1 MNAEEQII
9 GSLLL
14 DQTRIED
21 MHDINSE
28 MFTDDFLGNVFRLYE
43 NANGKEINQL
53 VISDTLKSDF
63 WTVNKI
69 SNYLGTLVF
78 EHDAGISDKSCIES
92 INNRYRA
99 KKLNEFL
106 DHIQITEN
114 NIDKVINELGD
125 NIKSLDKVEEIRP
138 KTLADLTALK
148 TNYFVE
154 KKGRVFKTGFDVLD
168 NAIAG
173 IDDGDLIIIAA
184 RPAVGK
190 SAFSLQIMR
199 KFGRDGYKVGN
210 FNLEMQEKQIYERSV
225 AASSG
230 LDMSRIRLATNF
242 LNNEKTL
249 FDEGNA
255 LLEQETN
262 VYVFTGIQTVNSIR
276 SAVKKY
282 GLDIVFIDYLQLIE
296 PVTKRQNRA
305 TEVADITRG
314 LKAIA
319 GEFKIPIVALSQI
332 NRVSEMLKDKEPSM
346 SELRESGAIEQDAAV
361 IIMLWDDINPETKK
375 VEGKF
380 VKVEKSRNGQRDRTR
395 LYFDGKH
402 MTFSA
407 LDIAGGEP
415 GQEDTNFE
423 DAEDTPFVWN

>member
-106 DHIQITEN
+106 EHIQVTEN

-125 NIKSLDKVEEIRP
+125 NIKSLDKIEEVRP

-190 SAFSLQIMR
+190 SAFALQIMR

-225 AASSG
+225 AATSG
-230 LDMSRIRLATNF
+230 IDMSRIRLATNF
-242 LNNEKTL
+242 LNNEKKL
-249 FDEGNA
+249 FDEGNE
-255 LLEQETN
+255 LLAKENN
-262 VYVFTGIQTVNSIR
+262 VYVFTGTYNVNSIR
-276 SAVKKY
+276 SAVAKY
-282 GLDIVFIDYLQLIE
+282 GLDIVFIDYMQLLE

-305 TEVADITRG
+305 VEVADISRG
-314 LKAIA
+314 LKTLAR
-319 GEFKIPIVALSQI
+319 EFKIPVIALSQI
-332 NRVSEMLKDKEPSM
+332 NRASEMQKDKEPSM
-346 SELRESGAIEQDAAV
+346 SELRESGAIEQDASV

-375 VEGKF
+375 IEGKY
-380 VKVEKSRNGQRDRTR
+380 VKIEKSRNGRCDRTK

-402 MTFSA
+402 MSFSS
-407 LDIAGGEP
+407 LDIGMEETK
-415 GQEDTNFE
+415 EDFVK
-423 DAEDTPFVWN
+423 AEDTPFEWN